1 MEIVHDPEGGTAQS
15 LATEVEVAESILS
28 KGIGLMGKSSIPEEY
43 GLVFRFSSPGRRSV
57 HMLFVRTPIDVLWLV
72 DERVE
77 RVETL
82 PAWRG
87 FGVATAD
94 TLVELPPG
102 AAEAVEE
109 GDRVRI
115 VGE

>member
-1 MEIVHDPEGGTAQS
+1 MADTI
-15 LATEVEVAESILS
+15 IS
-28 KGIGLMGKSSIPEEY
+28 KGIGLMGKGSIPDDY
-43 GLVFRFSSPGRRSV
+43 GLVFEFAGTSNRSV

-72 DERVE
+72 DGQVE

-87 FGVATAD
+87 FGRANAD
-94 TLVELPPG
+94 TLVELAPG
-102 AAEAVEE
+102 AAAAVEV

-115 VGE
+115 VGD

>member
-1 MEIVHDPEGGTAQS
+1 MEIVHDPDGGSARS
-15 LATEVEVAESILS
+15 LATDVEVADTILS
-28 KGIGLMGKSSIPEEY
+28 KGIGLMGKASLPENY
-43 GLVFRFSSPGRRSV
+43 GLVFRFSGANRRRV

-72 DERVE
+72 DERVK
-77 RVETL
+77 RVTTL

-87 FGVATAD
+87 FGSATAD

-102 AAEAVEE
+102 AAEGVQE

-115 VGE
+115 VGD